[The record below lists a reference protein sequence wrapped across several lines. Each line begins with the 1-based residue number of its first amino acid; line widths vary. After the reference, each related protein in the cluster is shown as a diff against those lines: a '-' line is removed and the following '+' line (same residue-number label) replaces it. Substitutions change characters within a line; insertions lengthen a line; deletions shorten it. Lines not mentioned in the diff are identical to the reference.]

1 MKDEKYYVS
10 IKTGD
15 PSALGLFGL
24 AMVTLVAS
32 SQKLG
37 FTTGLTYIF
46 PWAIFLGAFAQ
57 LLAGLLDFKKENV
70 FGGTAF
76 CGYGFF
82 WLAVAMSWM
91 INLGMLG
98 EIAQSHIDPKQLGI
112 AFFGY
117 LVFTVYM
124 TIGATVT
131 NKVLFMIFFLI
142 DLLFIGLSFGTM
154 GIMEHSMHQLAAVS
168 ELLIAI
174 LSFYLSAAN
183 VLNTQFG
190 YEFLKTG
197 RPFEYFRKKK

>member
-1 MKDEKYYVS
+1 
-10 IKTGD
+10 
-15 PSALGLFGL
+15 
-24 AMVTLVAS
+24 
-32 SQKLG
+32 
-37 FTTGLTYIF
+37 
-46 PWAIFLGAFAQ
+46 
-57 LLAGLLDFKKENV
+57 
-70 FGGTAF
+70 
-76 CGYGFF
+76 
-82 WLAVAMSWM
+82 MSWM